1 MCLGGRPMREVN
13 RSRTSLCILLVVL
26 VFCLALPSLIL
37 AQEEKKDLRPE
48 RGIAV
53 FPEFSGVVVPKG
65 ESVRMDLI
73 LEDKGRTDETIDVK
87 ISTIPKG
94 WKATLKG
101 GSYVVSGLYV
111 PAGKTKNLALALEP
125 DKTAGPGT
133 YTFQF
138 DARTADG
145 KFTTSNKLDVTVQER
160 TAGLEDIQITTSYP
174 VLRGQTDAK
183 FEFSLDIMNKIE
195 ADRTFNLAA
204 VGPEKW
210 EINFKPSYEQKQI
223 SSFRIKGGT
232 SQSVAV
238 EVTPAKEASPGEYP
252 ILVKVTS
259 GEKKAEVRLM
269 VVLTGIYKLDAGT
282 PSGILS
288 LEAMPGKTANLS
300 LFVKNTGS
308 AINRN
313 ITFSSFKPENW
324 EVKFNPEKIDA
335 LQPDA
340 LKQVE
345 VTIKPSQQ
353 ALVGDYSVGVMVNGE
368 KSDKT
373 VEFRV
378 TVKASTAWGW
388 IAIGIIIFVIAGLSA
403 LFIYLG
409 RR

>member
-1 MCLGGRPMREVN
+1 MWRVN
-13 RSRTSLCILLVVL
+13 RGRTILSIFL
-26 VFCLALPSLIL
+26 VFLIFYLILPSLIL
-37 AQEEKKDLRPE
+37 AQEEKKDLRPD
-48 RGIAV
+48 RSIAV
-53 FPEFSGVVVPKG
+53 FPEFSGVVVPRG
-65 ESVRMDLI
+65 ETVRMDLI
-73 LEDKGRTDETIDVK
+73 LEDKGRTDEIIDVK

-111 PAGKTKNLALALEP
+111 PGGKTKNLALTLEP
-125 DKTAGPGT
+125 DKTVGPGSFL
-133 YTFQF
+133 FQF

-145 KFTTSNKLDVTVQER
+145 KFTSSNKLDVTVQER

-183 FEFSLDIMNKIE
+183 FEFSLDIMNKSE

-252 ILVKVTS
+252 ILVRVTS
-259 GEKKAEVRLM
+259 GEKKAEVKLTIA
-269 VVLTGIYKLDAGT
+269 LTGIYKLDAGT

-288 LEAMPGKTANLS
+288 LEAIAGKLANFS

-308 AINRN
+308 AVNRN

-324 EVKFNPEKIDA
+324 DVTFKPEKIDA
-335 LQPDA
+335 LEPNG

-345 VTIKPSQQ
+345 VTIKPAQQ

-373 VEFRV
+373 IEMRV

-388 IAIGIIIFVIAGLSA
+388 IGIFIIIFVIAGLSA
-403 LFIYLG
+403 LFIWLG